1 MRIIDWSSDVCSSD
15 LLQASRNLPTAP
27 LMAGQGGMS
36 LRQRLSNI
44 VTHPTKARA
53 TGFIAKEVIE
63 AFELVA
69 SELQKRAIVAKV
81 TQLDDGAKLTVH
93 HGDAAED
100 FTYAVR
106 MISQPIPAFALSDA
120 ARSIGEKKR
129 FYRTEVFLN
138 NGGRRSEEHT
148 S

>member
-1 MRIIDWSSDVCSSD
+1 MCYGILKGLRDEVA
-15 LLQASRNLPTAP
+15 LQASRNLPTAP

-36 LRQRLSNI
+36 LRQRLNNI

-53 TGFIAKEVIE
+53 TGVIAKEVIE

-93 HGDAAED
+93 HGDAAE
-100 FTYAVR
+100 R
-106 MISQPIPAFALSDA
+106 KR
-120 ARSIGEKKR
+120 AR
-129 FYRTEVFLN
+129 LN
-138 NGGRRSEEHT
+138 SSH
-148 S
+148 

>member
-1 MRIIDWSSDVCSSD
+1 MLLMCYGILEGRRDDVAI
-15 LLQASRNLPTAP
+15 QASRNLPTAP

-36 LRQRLSNI
+36 LSQRLNNI

-53 TGFIAKEVIE
+53 TGFIANEVIE

-69 SELQKRAIVAKV
+69 TELQKRAIVAKV

-120 ARSIGEKKR
+120 EIGRASCRER
-129 FYRTEVFLN
+129 VCQYV
-138 NGGRRSEEHT
+138 
-148 S
+148 